1 MPKSVGA
8 PTVKLD
14 HVRSPPGYV
23 TLMLRPFLMRSA
35 GIVPVHAVVEYGSP
49 SIADPA
55 LSSPYVPGIC
65 EGGLSA
71 ISTSSEPRS
80 SFVTC
85 IDTAEDSASEPSSN
99 IVSASRLPTRCR
111 SMSPYRDSPAV
122 SHVRAGAGKT
132 CDCASSSVTW
142 ADPPTHPSRT
152 PRTAP
157 RMTLVGMEVDI
168 VRIALCRDARTRSAK
183 VLEGAGGAAD
193 HATSRDDLLDS
204 ATHGNDR
211 TRHSVCR
218 FHGGVLFLFVVRRIF
233 RRHTQKP

>member
-1 MPKSVGA
+1 
-8 PTVKLD
+8 
-14 HVRSPPGYV
+14 
-23 TLMLRPFLMRSA
+23 MRSA

-132 CDCASSSVTW
+132 MRLRQLERHLGG
-142 ADPPTHPSRT
+142 PPTHPSRT

-193 HATSRDDLLDS
+193 HATSRDDLLTAQRTATIAQGIQS
-204 ATHGNDR
+204 AGSTAGCYFYLLYDVFFDDTHKKSLEAMNSWGEMG
-211 TRHSVCR
+211 R
-218 FHGGVLFLFVVRRIF
+218 FGEISPHFSRSN
-233 RRHTQKP
+233 

>member
-49 SIADPA
+49 SNADPA

-142 ADPPTHPSRT
+142 ADPDTSEQDAENGAEDD
-152 PRTAP
+152 PR
-157 RMTLVGMEVDI
+157 R
-168 VRIALCRDARTRSAK
+168 
-183 VLEGAGGAAD
+183 
-193 HATSRDDLLDS
+193 
-204 ATHGNDR
+204 
-211 TRHSVCR
+211 
-218 FHGGVLFLFVVRRIF
+218 HGGRYRPHSALQGRAHTIGESPGGRWRCRRP
-233 RRHTQKP
+233 RDLA

>member
-1 MPKSVGA
+1 M
-8 PTVKLD
+8 
-14 HVRSPPGYV
+14 
-23 TLMLRPFLMRSA
+23 
-35 GIVPVHAVVEYGSP
+35 
-49 SIADPA
+49 
-55 LSSPYVPGIC
+55 
-65 EGGLSA
+65 
-71 ISTSSEPRS
+71 
-80 SFVTC
+80 TC

-142 ADPPTHPSRT
+142 RTPTHPSRT

-157 RMTLVGMEVDI
+157 RHDPRRHGG
-168 VRIALCRDARTRSAK
+168 RYRPHSACRDARTRSAK

-218 FHGGVLFLFVVRRIF
+218 FHGGVLFLFVVRCIF
-233 RRHTQKP
+233 RRHTQISLEAMNSWGEMGEI